1 MSKSIGDRIYSLRK
15 KLGLSQEELAI
26 RLNVVR
32 QTISKWERGESSP
45 DISALVA
52 IADIF
57 GVTLDYLVRDENI
70 DDGVKEN
77 KKEETRYNH
86 RVIAYIS
93 QGLVWFIAL
102 FSFIITSLISPS
114 ATFQWL
120 FFVYALPIAVIVR
133 LVFNSIWF
141 NPRRNYYIISVLMWS
156 ILAAIHLTFLYF
168 KNNIWLIYL
177 LGVAGEI
184 IIILCMFIK
193 KPRKTE

>member
-1 MSKSIGDRIYSLRK
+1 MLNENLKQLRK
-15 KLGLSQEELAI
+15 SKGLSQEELAI